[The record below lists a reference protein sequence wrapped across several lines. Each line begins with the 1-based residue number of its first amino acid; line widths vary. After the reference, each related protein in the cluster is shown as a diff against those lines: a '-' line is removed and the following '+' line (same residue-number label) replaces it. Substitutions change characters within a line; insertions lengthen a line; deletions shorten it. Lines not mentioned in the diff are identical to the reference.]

1 VKALDKKLLRDLW
14 HTRSQVLTIAFV
26 VAGGMG
32 AFIASFSTYDSLQW
46 SRGVYYEA
54 SRFGEVFAG
63 LKRAPAPLEARIGG
77 LPGVA
82 EVETTVVFDV
92 TLDLPG
98 VDEPVVGRMIG
109 LPDGGQPRINR
120 LALRHGRFLEPG
132 SRREVLVSEGF
143 ATARKL
149 GPGDRLAA
157 ILNGNRE
164 ELQIVGVVLSP
175 EYVFATRGSSL
186 PDDRSFGV
194 LWIDRERLAS
204 AFDMEGAFNYAV
216 ARLAPGASE
225 PAVIAGLDRLL
236 EPYGALGAYGR
247 DEQLSHRILSQEISQ
262 QQVWGTFLPA
272 IFMAVAAFLV
282 NVVLSRHVAT
292 QREAIA
298 ALKALGYS
306 DLRIG
311 AHYLA
316 FVSVI
321 VVIGAALGIGVGWWL
336 GRGMTGLYTDFFHF
350 PRLIFRVQPWVP
362 LLGAAV
368 SLVAAVGGALNAVRQ
383 VAALA
388 PAEAMRPPSPA
399 QYRRMLFERI
409 GLERWCSPAA
419 RMVIRTLE
427 RRPFRAAFTSFGIAC
442 SMAIIISGTFWR
454 DVVDYMIDVQFNA
467 AEREDA
473 SVMLTDP
480 REARVRHEV
489 GQLPGVSQVE
499 GAREVPVRLRA
510 GHQTYRT
517 GIIGLSRNA
526 TLRRLLDEDL
536 NEIPLPREGLLL
548 TDRLAERL
556 GLKPGDSVS
565 VESLE
570 GSRVKRDVLVAG
582 VVADVFGM
590 LGYMEINALN
600 RLIGEGPSVSSIAVA
615 VDREQASHLYA
626 RLKERPRVATVTVK
640 ASALQTFEET
650 SARNIIFFTGVITLF
665 AAAIAIGVVY
675 NSARIALAE
684 RAWELASLRV
694 LGFTRGEVSLFLLGE
709 LAIELVVGVPLGLA
723 LGYGLAAAL
732 IELMHDETFAMPL
745 IIAARTYA
753 FAALAILIAGIAS
766 ALVVRHRVDHLD
778 LVAVLKTR
786 E

>member
-1 VKALDKKLLRDLW
+1 MKALDRKLLRDLW

-46 SRGVYYEA
+46 SRHVYYQA
-54 SRFGEVFAG
+54 SRFGEVFAA
-63 LKRAPAPLEARIGG
+63 LKRAPAPVESRIAE
-77 LPGVA
+77 LPGVS

-98 VDEPVVGRMIG
+98 VNEPVIGRMIG
-109 LPDGGQPRINR
+109 LPDGGQPRMNR
-120 LALRHGRFLEPG
+120 LALRHGRFLESG
-132 SRREVLVSEGF
+132 GRREVLVSEGF
-143 ATARKL
+143 AAARKL

-157 ILNGNRE
+157 ILNGKRQ

-204 AFDMEGAFNYAV
+204 AFDMEGAFNYAT
-216 ARLAPGASE
+216 ARLSPGASE
-225 PAVIAGLDRLL
+225 AAVIAGLDRLL
-236 EPYGALGAYGR
+236 EPYGVFGAYGR
-247 DEQLSHRILSQEISQ
+247 ADQISNRILSQEISQ
-262 QQVWGTFLPA
+262 QQVWGTVLPA

-306 DLRIG
+306 NLRIG

-321 VVIGAALGIGVGWWL
+321 VVIGVALGVALGWWL
-336 GRGMTGLYTDFFHF
+336 GRAMTGLYTDFFHF

-362 LLGAAV
+362 ALGAAI
-368 SLVAAVGGALNAVRQ
+368 SFAAAVGGALNTVRGI
-383 VAALA
+383 AALA
-388 PAEAMRPPSPA
+388 PAEAMRPPSPV
-399 QYRRMLFERI
+399 QYRKTL
-409 GLERWCSPAA
+409 LERMGMERWLSPAA
-419 RMVIRTLE
+419 RMVVRTLE

-442 SMAIIISGTFWR
+442 SVAIIISGTFWR

-467 AEREDA
+467 VEREDA
-473 SVMLTDP
+473 SVVLTDP
-480 REARVRHEV
+480 REARVRHELAE
-489 GQLPGVSQVE
+489 LPGVVQVE
-499 GAREVPVRLRA
+499 AAREVPVRLRA
-510 GHQTYRT
+510 GHRTYRT
-517 GIIGLSRNA
+517 GIIGLSQHA
-526 TLRRLLDEDL
+526 ALRRLLDRDL
-536 NEIPLPREGLLL
+536 RDVPLPGAGVLL

-556 GLKPGDSVS
+556 GLKPGDVVR

-570 GSRVKRDVLVAG
+570 GTRVTRDVVVAG

-590 LGYMEINALN
+590 SAYMDINALN
-600 RLIGEGPSVSSIAVA
+600 RLMGEGPSVSSLAVSVA
-615 VDREQASHLYA
+615 PDRADTLYTG
-626 RLKERPRVATVTVK
+626 LKERPRVATVTVK
-640 ASALQTFEET
+640 ASALKTFEET
-650 SARNIIFFTGVITLF
+650 SARNIIFFTGVITIF
-665 AAAIAIGVVY
+665 AAAIAVGVVY

-709 LAIELVVGVPLGLA
+709 LALELIAAIPLGLL
-723 LGYGLAAAL
+723 LGYGLAAMM

-745 IIAARTYA
+745 IIAPRTYA
-753 FAALAILIAGIAS
+753 FSALAIVIAGIAS